1 MTFEYTPSRSSQTT
15 VSPRPRQ
22 DPFIAVLQ
30 RLFPLVLAGT
40 LLGCQNEAPQPTIDH
55 MALAKELEARATA
68 GGKALAPDDPVVE
81 QMIQE
86 LQLVP
91 DDSPDKEAAEKRAKE
106 LRRAQKSAL
115 WATHEEEG
123 GSYEPAAPSGGSGGA
138 GKGRA
143 GGDEHDPS
151 KGSYVAG
158 VWTPFYNVDVKSLGG
173 KSSSSSSGSHRGGNP
188 AAKAASGPLAVTIYT
203 ASWCGVCKAAKAY
216 MRSNG
221 IAYVEKDV
229 EKDPGARSEANA
241 KTGGATG
248 VPIIDVNGEIMVG
261 FDKSAFSQ
269 MVSRHQG

>member
-1 MTFEYTPSRSSQTT
+1 MTFEQPPTLSNQPIQPLYPWQTQA
-15 VSPRPRQ
+15 R
-22 DPFIAVLQ
+22 AVIR

-55 MALAKELEARATA
+55 MALANELEARATA
-68 GGKALAPDDPVVE
+68 GGKTLAPDDPVVE

-91 DDSPDKEAAEKRAKE
+91 DGSPDKEAAEKRARE

-123 GSYEPAAPSGGSGGA
+123 GSYEPAAPAGGSGSA
-138 GKGRA
+138 GKGRS

-158 VWTPFYNVDVKSLGG
+158 VWTPFYNVDVKSMGG
-173 KSSSSSSGSHRGGNP
+173 KSSSSSGSHRGGNP
-188 AAKAASGPLAVTIYT
+188 AARSASGPLSVTIYT